1 MVLDENTRQTLEE
14 IIDKMI
20 AKIPEFV
27 ERVHRAKA
35 VLNVK
40 DESDF
45 IFGWIWGEINA
56 AISVYYALNFEREV
70 TQQEMNEVFEII
82 NRRAQ
87 EMRTAIDKQ

>member
-1 MVLDENTRQTLEE
+1 MALDENTRKTLEE

-56 AISVYYALNFEREV
+56 AISVYYALNFESEV
-70 TQQEMNEVFEII
+70 TQEEMNEVFEII
-82 NRRAQ
+82 NRRAK

>member
-1 MVLDENTRQTLEE
+1 MVLDENTRKTLEE

-56 AISVYYALNFEREV
+56 AISVYYALNLEKV
-70 TQQEMNEVFEII
+70 TQEEMNEVFEII
-82 NRRAQ
+82 NSRAQ